1 MEEERERKV
10 VSASKMIWEMFWR
23 SVCIG
28 FILSFLIGIV
38 SKILSNAINYDTN
51 MIVVSV
57 IIAIVGTIIG
67 FFSQK
72 IVIDLSF
79 SYLTILKKDV
89 KKILIFEIVCILFS
103 ILSTAISTKS
113 YINRIENKLDN
124 YSSVINY
131 YTDEYSDEFEKLD
144 RFVQQEKIGITI
156 EVVILSIADIIIFFY
171 MKKLIENNALEE
183 QIENRKPLTIE
194 DIENM

>member
-1 MEEERERKV
+1 MNNGETADDIAKRKGY
-10 VSASKMIWEMFWR
+10 KNLMLFMW
-23 SVCIG
+23 
-28 FILSFLIGIV
+28 
-38 SKILSNAINYDTN
+38 
-51 MIVVSV
+51 
-57 IIAIVGTIIG
+57 
-67 FFSQK
+67 
-72 IVIDLSF
+72 
-79 SYLTILKKDV
+79 DV

-183 QIENRKPLTIE
+183 QIENRNPLTIE

>member
-1 MEEERERKV
+1 MNNGETADDIAKRKGY
-10 VSASKMIWEMFWR
+10 KNLMLFMW
-23 SVCIG
+23 
-28 FILSFLIGIV
+28 
-38 SKILSNAINYDTN
+38 
-51 MIVVSV
+51 
-57 IIAIVGTIIG
+57 
-67 FFSQK
+67 
-72 IVIDLSF
+72 
-79 SYLTILKKDV
+79 DV

>member
-1 MEEERERKV
+1 M
-10 VSASKMIWEMFWR
+10 
-23 SVCIG
+23 
-28 FILSFLIGIV
+28 
-38 SKILSNAINYDTN
+38 
-51 MIVVSV
+51 
-57 IIAIVGTIIG
+57 
-67 FFSQK
+67 
-72 IVIDLSF
+72 
-79 SYLTILKKDV
+79 
-89 KKILIFEIVCILFS
+89 IFEIVCILFS